1 MTRQKPAKPNTPP
14 KLSEDEL
21 CPADL
26 LAGQEAAFQADID
39 RLRTRSAEFVQVPC
53 PACGS
58 DAYEPA
64 LKKFGFPYVSCSRC
78 RTLFLNPRP
87 TPAIMADYYADSEN
101 YKYWQKYIFPAS
113 EQARREKLHKPW
125 LEKVLAYCS
134 QNRIFQGDLL
144 EIGSG
149 YGTFCGLAHSSGRFN
164 SVTAVEP
171 TPEMAQACRERGLK
185 VISKRF
191 EDITP
196 QEVARPDVIV
206 AFEVLEHLFDPGSVL
221 AQCQTLLK
229 PGGLIV
235 LSCPN
240 GLGFD
245 IALLQD
251 KSLAIDV
258 EHVNLFNPQS
268 LSSLVETKGF
278 EVLDVSTP
286 GRLDVEF
293 VREAVLKGEYELP
306 DADFLRK
313 VILEDFEMLGWSFQQ
328 FLAAN
333 QLSSH
338 MWLVAQKDQPH
349 SAGSAPGIDS
359 DSAQAGFEDRVKQC
373 YATWST
379 DYYKDYYAAPQAY
392 PPVHT
397 DIVKNHLDRP
407 DINHILDAGCG
418 PASMLRD
425 LADLDANLY
434 GFDLTP
440 AMVSEARRIM
450 QAQGCPPEH
459 IWSGSVLERKAFQP
473 PSGDKVPFDA
483 AICVGVLPHI
493 PPDMEMT
500 VFTNLRNAVRKD
512 GLVML
517 EARNQLFAL
526 FTLNRYSYEFMTDE
540 LIHLNML
547 TDAAD
552 VDGTLPEKL
561 ADRLQQYFQ
570 MDMPPVRKGKSG
582 EPGYDEIISR
592 THNPIVMRQQFAD
605 CGFKDVQLLF
615 YHYHCMPPIFE
626 KTDPQMFRKLS
637 VAMEDPHDWRGHFM
651 ASVFILA
658 GRRA

>member
-1 MTRQKPAKPNTPP
+1 MKSRKPEKPDPQP
-14 KLSEDEL
+14 KLSENEL

-26 LAGQEAAFQADID
+26 LAGQEAAFQADIE
-39 RLRTRSAEFVQVPC
+39 RLRTRAAEFIPVPC

-58 DAYEPA
+58 DVHEPA
-64 LKKFGFPYVSCSRC
+64 LKKFGFPYVSCTRC
-78 RTLFLNPRP
+78 RTLYLNPRP

-101 YKYWQKYIFPAS
+101 YKYWQKHIFPAS
-113 EQARREKLHKPW
+113 EETRREKLHKPW
-125 LEKVLAYCS
+125 LEKVLAYCA
-134 QNRIFQGDLL
+134 QNRIARGDLL

-149 YGTFCGLAHSSGRFN
+149 YGTFCDLAQSSGRFK

-171 TPEMAQACRERGLK
+171 TPEMAQACRERGLQ

-196 QEVARPDVIV
+196 EEISRPDVIV

-221 AQCQTLLK
+221 TQCHALLK

-235 LSCPN
+235 ISCPN

-258 EHVNLFNPQS
+258 EHVNLFNPQA
-268 LSSLVETKGF
+268 LRSLVQAKGF

-293 VREAVLKGEYELP
+293 VRDAVLRGEYELP
-306 DADFLRK
+306 DADFFRK
-313 VILEDFEMLGWSFQQ
+313 VILDDFDTLGWSFQQ
-328 FLAAN
+328 FLAEN

-338 MWLVAQKDQPH
+338 MWLIARKNESPKAATSPANKADP
-349 SAGSAPGIDS
+349 
-359 DSAQAGFEDRVKQC
+359 AQAGFEDRVRQC
-373 YATWST
+373 YATWSA
-379 DYYKDYYAAPQAY
+379 DYYQDYYASPEAY

-397 DIVKNHLDRP
+397 EIVKRHLDRP
-407 DINHILDAGCG
+407 GINHILDAGCG

-425 LADLDANLY
+425 LADLDADLY

-440 AMVSEARRIM
+440 AMVTEARKIM
-450 QAQGCPPEH
+450 QVQGCPPEH
-459 IWSGSVLERKAFQP
+459 IWTGSVLDPDVFQP
-473 PSGDKVPFDA
+473 PTGGDIPYDA

-493 PPDMEMT
+493 PPDREQT
-500 VFTNLRNAVRKD
+500 VFRNLYAAVRPN
-512 GLVML
+512 GLVMI

-526 FTLNRYSYEFMTDE
+526 FTMNRYSYEFIADE
-540 LIHLNML
+540 LMHLS
-547 TDAAD
+547 T
-552 VDGTLPEKL
+552 L
-561 ADRLQQYFQ
+561 ADKSEVDANVLEHTAGRLQQYFQ
-570 MDMPPVRKGKSG
+570 MDMPPIRKGKAG

-592 THNPIVMRQQFAD
+592 THNPIVLQQQFAD
-605 CGFKDVQLLF
+605 CGFKDVQVLF

-651 ASVFILA
+651 ASAFILA